1 MFYARPLLDEIAK
14 MVHEDND
21 TPSNHEGA
29 SDRRAKLQIIATD
42 TWDISDSLSKYR
54 SIARLLEV
62 GSQITALTPSPRRT
76 AGHHHRGGGRVGG
89 HRLRVPAPPGADR
102 DGDAE
107 TARLQAPGSGEPL
120 AEGVLGTDRS

>member
-14 MVHEDND
+14 MVHEEND
-21 TPSNHEGA
+21 ISSNHEGA

-62 GSQITALTPSPRRT
+62 DSQITALTPTLAAPHCRAPSRWWRTCRRPPNPRS
-76 AGHHHRGGGRVGG
+76 
-89 HRLRVPAPPGADR
+89 GA
-102 DGDAE
+102 
-107 TARLQAPGSGEPL
+107 TS
-120 AEGVLGTDRS
+120 S

>member
-62 GSQITALTPSPRRT
+62 GSQIPCLTPSPRRT

-107 TARLQAPGSGEPL
+107 TARLQAPG
-120 AEGVLGTDRS
+120 D